1 MSKIEDFNYFNT
13 QGWMLNRLKLKGNE
27 LIVFS
32 IINSFSQDKASSFFG
47 SLSYLEAFTGASRPT
62 VIKILKS
69 LCDKGFIERS
79 EFDYHGTKRISYKI
93 GSIVSSYTSKETL
106 PPPSKDF
113 LPPSKET
120 LPPPSKETL
129 PPPSKETLPNN
140 IKEKLK
146 KEYLN
151 SSSAKNDEDEL
162 KNSSFF
168 EKNGGLEVVENNRT
182 ATAPHTGAPKT
193 SAPVDKLF
201 CDSELAD
208 FKVFERYVKSVAEF
222 ANAGYYFTRISTWQT
237 KEGFP
242 LRANWYSVVSAWVMD
257 DYRKGKLITTEHKGY
272 EQPIAEQK
280 SASRIEF
287 ERMRDEYLNSL

>member
-93 GSIVSSYTSKETL
+93 GSIVSSYT
-106 PPPSKDF
+106 
-113 LPPSKET
+113 
-120 LPPPSKETL
+120 SKETL

>member
-1 MSKIEDFNYFNT
+1 MSKIEDHNYFNT

-62 VIKILKS
+62 VIKILKA
-69 LCDKGFIERS
+69 LCDKGFIEKR

-93 GSIVSSYTSKETL
+93 GDIVSKLT
-106 PPPSKDF
+106 
-113 LPPSKET
+113 
-120 LPPPSKETL
+120 SKETL

-151 SSSAKNDEDEL
+151 SSSAKNDEDDL
-162 KNSSFF
+162 KNSSFLK
-168 EKNGGLEVVENNRT
+168 KNGGLEVVENNRT
-182 ATAPHTGAPKT
+182 ATAPHTGARQT
-193 SAPVDKLF
+193 SVVVDKLF

-208 FKVFERYVKSVAEF
+208 FETFKRYVESVAEL
-222 ANAGYYFTRISTWQT
+222 ANAGYYFTKVSTWQT

-242 LRANWYSVVSAWVMD
+242 KRGNWYSVVSKFILD
-257 DYRKGKLITTEHKGY
+257 DYSKGKLVTNEHQGY
-272 EQPIAEQK
+272 GKQQNSSSEW
-280 SASRIEF
+280 SASDTLRGAIEILQSK
-287 ERMRDEYLNSL
+287 RR